1 MILWIEW
8 WKIISQLR
16 VACSRRRTFWWMV
29 LVLVGMT
36 IREDILGVTSIVRT
50 LGLQSKYYNNL
61 LMLFRSK
68 AIKLDKLTEIWTNLV
83 IRYFPILTVNNRLV
97 LQADEIKIA
106 KSGKKMPSVKKL
118 HQESESNT
126 KPKFILGHSCQAVS
140 ILCGFKGKY
149 FSIPIISRIHQ
160 GIKFTNSDKRTLL
173 DKLCLLIQ
181 ELCIQHPYYLVA
193 DAYYC
198 SKKMINYVLEEG
210 NHLITRVRSNAV
222 AYRPAEKTEG
232 KKKKG
237 RPKFYGEKIKLSD
250 IFKDILSFSEMASP
264 IIGEKEKTI
273 KYRSL
278 VLLWRPV
285 GVLVKFVIVIHPERG
300 RIILLSTDLSLSPSK
315 IIYLYSLRFKIEVS
329 FKQAVRT
336 VGTYSYHFWMSSLD
350 TIKRSGKTQF
360 LHRKSDIYRE
370 KVREKLFS
378 YHCYIQFGL
387 IVQGMLQYIAMMFE
401 ETVWKN
407 FGSWLRTIRTTAFPS
422 EMVTAIAMR
431 NVFPYFL
438 KDSLCDENLMKFIID
453 RIDTDRLE
461 GQKMAA

>member
-1 MILWIEW
+1 
-8 WKIISQLR
+8 
-16 VACSRRRTFWWMV
+16 
-29 LVLVGMT
+29 
-36 IREDILGVTSIVRT
+36 
-50 LGLQSKYYNNL
+50 
-61 LMLFRSK
+61 
-68 AIKLDKLTEIWTNLV
+68 
-83 IRYFPILTVNNRLV
+83 
-97 LQADEIKIA
+97 
-106 KSGKKMPSVKKL
+106 
-118 HQESESNT
+118 
-126 KPKFILGHSCQAVS
+126 
-140 ILCGFKGKY
+140 
-149 FSIPIISRIHQ
+149 
-160 GIKFTNSDKRTLL
+160 
-173 DKLCLLIQ
+173 
-181 ELCIQHPYYLVA
+181 
-193 DAYYC
+193 
-198 SKKMINYVLEEG
+198 
-210 NHLITRVRSNAV
+210 
-222 AYRPAEKTEG
+222 
-232 KKKKG
+232 
-237 RPKFYGEKIKLSD
+237 
-250 IFKDILSFSEMASP
+250 MASP